1 MTITKTVKLIG
12 QTVTPKKENIDL
24 LTATLDE
31 ANETLVLD
39 STSKEVV
46 TDITVEP
53 ILKEV
58 RAKSEELGARK
69 KQ

>member
-39 STSKEVV
+39 SASKEVV

-58 RAKSEELGARK
+58 KS
-69 KQ
+69 

>member
-58 RAKSEELGARK
+58 KSEE
-69 KQ
+69 

>member
-58 RAKSEELGARK
+58 TS
-69 KQ
+69 

>member
-39 STSKEVV
+39 SASKEVV

-53 ILKEV
+53 ILKEI
-58 RAKSEELGARK
+58 
-69 KQ
+69 

>member
-1 MTITKTVKLIG
+1 MIITKTVKLIG

-24 LTATLDE
+24 LSATLDE

-58 RAKSEELGARK
+58 KS
-69 KQ
+69 

>member
-31 ANETLVLD
+31 ANETLVID

-58 RAKSEELGARK
+58 KSEE
-69 KQ
+69 

>member
-31 ANETLVLD
+31 TNETLVLD

-53 ILKEV
+53 ILTEV
-58 RAKSEELGARK
+58 KR
-69 KQ
+69 

>member
-39 STSKEVV
+39 SSSKEVV

-58 RAKSEELGARK
+58 KG
-69 KQ
+69 

>member
-24 LTATLDE
+24 LSATLDE
-31 ANETLVLD
+31 ANETLALD

-58 RAKSEELGARK
+58 KS
-69 KQ
+69 

>member
-12 QTVTPKKENIDL
+12 QTVTPKKENVDL

-58 RAKSEELGARK
+58 KS
-69 KQ
+69 

>member
-12 QTVTPKKENIDL
+12 QTVTPKRENIDL
-24 LTATLDE
+24 LTATIDE

-58 RAKSEELGARK
+58 KSEE
-69 KQ
+69 